1 MDILKELMN
10 LQEVGYADFQSRLI
24 PGLDREHF
32 IGVRIPK
39 LRKLVKLFGK
49 TKECKEFLRKL
60 PHHYF
65 EENMLHGLLI
75 AEIKD
80 YDVCIAELERF
91 LPFID
96 NWAVCDTLSPN
107 VFKKYKN
114 ELFSE
119 IEKWSGSRHTYTCR
133 FGIGMLMRHFLDE
146 DFSLEYL
153 KIPLSIHS
161 EEYYVNMMLAWY
173 FATALA
179 KQWEHV
185 VVLLEN
191 GTLDKW
197 VHNKTI
203 QKARES
209 FRITGA
215 QKEYLKGLKRI

>member
-1 MDILKELMN
+1 MDILKEIID
-10 LQEVGYADFQSRLI
+10 LQEVEYADFQSRLT
-24 PGLDREHF
+24 PGICRERF

-39 LRKLVKLFGK
+39 LRKLAKFFGK

-60 PHHYF
+60 PHYYF

-80 YDVCIAELERF
+80 YDVCITEVERF

-107 VFKKYKN
+107 VFKKHQS

-119 IEKWSGSRHTYTCR
+119 IEKWSGLRHTYTCR
-133 FGIGMLMRHFLDE
+133 FGIGMLLRHFLDE
-146 DFSLEYL
+146 DFSPEQL
-153 KIPLSIHS
+153 KIPLSVHS

-179 KQWEHV
+179 KQWAYV

-191 GTLDKW
+191 CTLDKW

-209 FRITGA
+209 FRITGV
-215 QKEYLKGLKRI
+215 QKEYLKGLKRV

>member
-1 MDILKELMN
+1 MD
-10 LQEVGYADFQSRLI
+10 LQEVKYADFQSKLT
-24 PGLDREHF
+24 PGIARERF

-39 LRKLVKLFGK
+39 LRKLAKLFAK
-49 TKECKEFLRKL
+49 TEEHKEFLRGL

-80 YDVCIAELERF
+80 YDMCITELGKF

-96 NWAVCDTLSPN
+96 NWAVCDTLSPD
-107 VFKKYKN
+107 VFKKHKT

-119 IEKWSGSRHTYTCR
+119 IEEWSGSRHTYTCR
-133 FGIGMLMRHFLDE
+133 FGIGMLMRYFLDE
-146 DFSLEYL
+146 DFSPEQF

-179 KQWEHV
+179 KQWEHT
-185 VVLLEN
+185 VVLLEKDA
-191 GTLDKW
+191 LDKW

-203 QKARES
+203 QKTRES

>member
-10 LQEVGYADFQSRLI
+10 LQEVGYADFQSRLT

-39 LRKLVKLFGK
+39 LRKLAKLFGK

-96 NWAVCDTLSPN
+96 NWAVCDTPAGDRKS
-107 VFKKYKN
+107 
-114 ELFSE
+114 
-119 IEKWSGSRHTYTCR
+119 
-133 FGIGMLMRHFLDE
+133 
-146 DFSLEYL
+146 
-153 KIPLSIHS
+153 
-161 EEYYVNMMLAWY
+161 
-173 FATALA
+173 
-179 KQWEHV
+179 V
-185 VVLLEN
+185 V
-191 GTLDKW
+191 
-197 VHNKTI
+197 
-203 QKARES
+203 
-209 FRITGA
+209 
-215 QKEYLKGLKRI
+215 